1 MDYKDLSNLS
11 NNNDTELLSIILG
24 IKPETIKEAVAEYNS
39 VPNFINNYS
48 VEDILKI
55 KGLGK
60 GTITKLEALWELYN
74 RFSINKKL
82 EKNYIISKPEDIY
95 DLVKDDMK
103 YFEQEHF
110 RILMLNTKNIVINIK
125 DIFIGASDSSVIET
139 RKVFKEALKYNA
151 KNITICHNHPS
162 GDPDPS
168 KEDVNISLRIKE
180 AGKIIGIDLLDHI
193 IIGDNRFVSL
203 KYKGVI

>member
-11 NNNDTELLSIILG
+11 NNNDAELLSIILG

-48 VEDILKI
+48 VKDILKI

-110 RILMLNTKNIVINIK
+110 RILMLNTKNILINIK

-162 GDPDPS
+162 GDPNPS

-203 KYKGVI
+203 KYKGII

>member
-24 IKPETIKEAVAEYNS
+24 TKPEIIKEAVAEYNS

-162 GDPDPS
+162 GDPNPS

-180 AGKIIGIDLLDHI
+180 ASKIIGINLLDHI

>member
-24 IKPETIKEAVAEYNS
+24 TKPEIIKEAIAEYNS

-48 VEDILKI
+48 VKDILKI

-60 GTITKLEALWELYN
+60 GTITKLEVLWELYN

-162 GDPDPS
+162 GDPNPS

-203 KYKGVI
+203 KYKGII

>member
-11 NNNDTELLSIILG
+11 NNNDAELLSIILG
-24 IKPETIKEAVAEYNS
+24 IKPEIIKEAVAEYNS

-162 GDPDPS
+162 GDPNPS

>member
-24 IKPETIKEAVAEYNS
+24 TKPEIIKEAIAEYNS

-48 VEDILKI
+48 VKDILKI

-110 RILMLNTKNIVINIK
+110 RVLMLNTKNILINIK
-125 DIFIGASDSSVIET
+125 DIFIGASNSSVIET

-162 GDPDPS
+162 GDPNPS

-203 KYKGVI
+203 KYKGII

>member
-1 MDYKDLSNLS
+1 M
-11 NNNDTELLSIILG
+11 
-24 IKPETIKEAVAEYNS
+24 
-39 VPNFINNYS
+39 PNFINNYS
-48 VEDILKI
+48 VKDILKI

-162 GDPDPS
+162 GDPNPS

>member
-11 NNNDTELLSIILG
+11 NNNDAELLSIILG
-24 IKPETIKEAVAEYNS
+24 TKPEIIKEAIAEYNS

-162 GDPDPS
+162 GDPNPS

>member
-24 IKPETIKEAVAEYNS
+24 TKPETIKEAVAEYNS

-48 VEDILKI
+48 VKDILKI

-162 GDPDPS
+162 GDPNPS

-193 IIGDNRFVSL
+193 IIGDNRFISL

>member
-11 NNNDTELLSIILG
+11 NNNDAELLSIILG

-110 RILMLNTKNIVINIK
+110 RILMLNTKNILINIK

-162 GDPDPS
+162 GDPNPS

>member
-11 NNNDTELLSIILG
+11 NNNDAELLSIILG
-24 IKPETIKEAVAEYNS
+24 TKPEIIKEAIAEYNS

-48 VEDILKI
+48 VKDILKI

-125 DIFIGASDSSVIET
+125 DIFIGASNSSVIET

-162 GDPDPS
+162 GDPNPS

-203 KYKGVI
+203 KYKGII

>member
-24 IKPETIKEAVAEYNS
+24 TKPEIIKEAVAEYNS

-48 VEDILKI
+48 VKDILKI

-110 RILMLNTKNIVINIK
+110 RILMLNTKNILINIK

-162 GDPDPS
+162 GDPNPS

>member
-48 VEDILKI
+48 VKDILKI

-162 GDPDPS
+162 GDPNPS

>member
-11 NNNDTELLSIILG
+11 NNNDAELLSIILG
-24 IKPETIKEAVAEYNS
+24 TKPEIIKEAIAEYNS

-110 RILMLNTKNIVINIK
+110 RILMLNTKNILINIK

-162 GDPDPS
+162 GDPNPS
-168 KEDVNISLRIKE
+168 KEDVNISLKIKE

-203 KYKGVI
+203 KYKGII

>member
-11 NNNDTELLSIILG
+11 NNNDAELLSIILG

-162 GDPDPS
+162 GDPNPS

-193 IIGDNRFVSL
+193 IIGDNRFISL

>member
-24 IKPETIKEAVAEYNS
+24 TKPEIIKEAVAEYNS

-162 GDPDPS
+162 GDPNPS

-180 AGKIIGIDLLDHI
+180 ASKIIGIDLLDHI

-203 KYKGVI
+203 KYKGII

>member
-11 NNNDTELLSIILG
+11 NNNDAELLSIILG
-24 IKPETIKEAVAEYNS
+24 IKSETIKEAVAEYNS

-48 VEDILKI
+48 VKDILKI

-162 GDPDPS
+162 GDPNPS

-203 KYKGVI
+203 KYKGII

>member
-24 IKPETIKEAVAEYNS
+24 TKPEIIKEAVAEYNS

-48 VEDILKI
+48 VKDILKI

-110 RILMLNTKNIVINIK
+110 RVLMLNTKNIVINIK
-125 DIFIGASDSSVIET
+125 DIFIGASNSSVIET

-162 GDPDPS
+162 GDPNPS

>member
-24 IKPETIKEAVAEYNS
+24 TKPEIIKEAIAEYNS

-48 VEDILKI
+48 VKDILKI

-180 AGKIIGIDLLDHI
+180 ASKIIGIDLLDHI
-193 IIGDNRFVSL
+193 IIGDNRFISL
-203 KYKGVI
+203 KDIGVI

>member
-11 NNNDTELLSIILG
+11 NNNDAELLSIILG
-24 IKPETIKEAVAEYNS
+24 TKPETIKEAVAEYNS

-110 RILMLNTKNIVINIK
+110 RILMLNTKNILINIK

-162 GDPDPS
+162 GDPNPS

>member
-11 NNNDTELLSIILG
+11 NNNDAELLSIILG

-48 VEDILKI
+48 VKDILKI

-125 DIFIGASDSSVIET
+125 DIFIGASNSSVIET

-162 GDPDPS
+162 GDPNPS

-203 KYKGVI
+203 KYKGII

>member
-11 NNNDTELLSIILG
+11 NNNDAELLSIILG
-24 IKPETIKEAVAEYNS
+24 TKPEIIKEAIAEYNS

-48 VEDILKI
+48 VKDILKI

-125 DIFIGASDSSVIET
+125 DIFIGASNSSVIET

-203 KYKGVI
+203 KYKGII

>member
-11 NNNDTELLSIILG
+11 NNNDAELLSIILG
-24 IKPETIKEAVAEYNS
+24 TKPEIIKEAVAEYNS

-48 VEDILKI
+48 VKDILKI

-110 RILMLNTKNIVINIK
+110 RILMLNTKNILINIK

-162 GDPDPS
+162 GDPNPS

-193 IIGDNRFVSL
+193 IIGDNRFISL

>member
-24 IKPETIKEAVAEYNS
+24 TKPEIIKEAVAEYNS

-82 EKNYIISKPEDIY
+82 DKNYIISKPEDIY

-110 RILMLNTKNIVINIK
+110 RVLMLNTKNILINIK
-125 DIFIGASDSSVIET
+125 DIFIGASNSSVIET

-162 GDPDPS
+162 GDPNPS

-203 KYKGVI
+203 KYKCVI

>member
-24 IKPETIKEAVAEYNS
+24 TKPEIIKEAVAEYNS

-48 VEDILKI
+48 VKDILKI

-125 DIFIGASDSSVIET
+125 DIFIGASNSSVIET

>member
-11 NNNDTELLSIILG
+11 NNNDAELLSIILG

-110 RILMLNTKNIVINIK
+110 RVLMLNTKNILINIK

-162 GDPDPS
+162 GDPNPS

-193 IIGDNRFVSL
+193 IIGDNRFISL

>member
-11 NNNDTELLSIILG
+11 NNNDAELLSIILG

-48 VEDILKI
+48 VKDILKI

-125 DIFIGASDSSVIET
+125 DIFIGASNSSVIET

>member
-11 NNNDTELLSIILG
+11 NNNDAELLSIILG
-24 IKPETIKEAVAEYNS
+24 TKPEIIKEAIAEYNS

-48 VEDILKI
+48 VKDILKI

-110 RILMLNTKNIVINIK
+110 RVLMLNTKNILINIK

-162 GDPDPS
+162 GDPNPS

-193 IIGDNRFVSL
+193 IIGDNRFISL

>member
-11 NNNDTELLSIILG
+11 NNNDAELLSIILG

-48 VEDILKI
+48 VKDILKI

-162 GDPDPS
+162 GDPNPS

-193 IIGDNRFVSL
+193 IIGDNRFISL

>member
-24 IKPETIKEAVAEYNS
+24 TKPEIIKEAIAEYNS

-48 VEDILKI
+48 VKDILKI

-110 RILMLNTKNIVINIK
+110 RILMLNTKNILINIK

-162 GDPDPS
+162 GDPNPS

-203 KYKGVI
+203 KYKGII

>member
-1 MDYKDLSNLS
+1 MNYKDLSNLS

-24 IKPETIKEAVAEYNS
+24 TKPEIIKEAVAEYNS

-110 RILMLNTKNIVINIK
+110 RILMLNTKNILINIK

-162 GDPDPS
+162 GDPNPS

-193 IIGDNRFVSL
+193 IIGDNRFISL

>member
-11 NNNDTELLSIILG
+11 NNNDAELLSIILG
-24 IKPETIKEAVAEYNS
+24 TKPEIIKEAVAEYNS

-48 VEDILKI
+48 VKDILKI

-180 AGKIIGIDLLDHI
+180 AGKIIGINLLDHI
-193 IIGDNRFVSL
+193 IIGDNRFISL

>member
-11 NNNDTELLSIILG
+11 NNNDAELLSIILG

-48 VEDILKI
+48 VKDILKI

-125 DIFIGASDSSVIET
+125 DIFIGASNSSVIET

-162 GDPDPS
+162 GDPNPS

>member
-11 NNNDTELLSIILG
+11 NNNDAELLSIILG

-203 KYKGVI
+203 KYKGII

>member
-11 NNNDTELLSIILG
+11 NNNDAELLSIILG

-48 VEDILKI
+48 VKDILKI

-110 RILMLNTKNIVINIK
+110 RILMLNTKNILINIK

-162 GDPDPS
+162 GDPNPS

-193 IIGDNRFVSL
+193 IIGDNRFISL

>member
-11 NNNDTELLSIILG
+11 NNNDAELLSIILG

-125 DIFIGASDSSVIET
+125 DIFIGASNSSVIET

-193 IIGDNRFVSL
+193 IIGDNRFISL

>member
-24 IKPETIKEAVAEYNS
+24 TKPEIIKEAVAEYNS

-48 VEDILKI
+48 VKDILKI

-110 RILMLNTKNIVINIK
+110 RVLMLNTKNILINIK

-162 GDPDPS
+162 GDPNPS

-193 IIGDNRFVSL
+193 IIGDNKFVSL

>member
-11 NNNDTELLSIILG
+11 NNNDAELLSIILG
-24 IKPETIKEAVAEYNS
+24 TKPEIIKEAVAEYNS

-110 RILMLNTKNIVINIK
+110 RILMLNTKNILINIK

-162 GDPDPS
+162 GDPNPS

-193 IIGDNRFVSL
+193 IIGDNRFISL

>member
-24 IKPETIKEAVAEYNS
+24 TKPEIIKEAVAEYNS

-82 EKNYIISKPEDIY
+82 EKNYIINKPEDIY

-110 RILMLNTKNIVINIK
+110 RILMLNTKNILINIK

-162 GDPDPS
+162 GDPNPS

-203 KYKGVI
+203 KYKGII

>member
-24 IKPETIKEAVAEYNS
+24 TKPEIIKEAIAEYNS

-48 VEDILKI
+48 VKDILKI

-110 RILMLNTKNIVINIK
+110 RVLMLNTKNILINIK

-162 GDPDPS
+162 GDPNPS

-193 IIGDNRFVSL
+193 IIGDNRFISL

>member
-24 IKPETIKEAVAEYNS
+24 TKPEIIKEAIAEYNS

-110 RILMLNTKNIVINIK
+110 RILMLNTKNILINIK
-125 DIFIGASDSSVIET
+125 DIFIGASNSSVIET

-162 GDPDPS
+162 GDPNPS
-168 KEDVNISLRIKE
+168 KEDVNISLKIKE